1 MEENKFEGFDKF
13 GVTDPE
19 ELEMARAFIE
29 ASDISLAGYE
39 KLKFLP
45 DTAIKQIIQMRY
57 RKTAAQLVLCQGNPV
72 DAGLT
77 QKLLTDMTLIEFCA
91 NQKNIP
97 LEESEDEFDSNLIL
111 GREVATDI
119 FGLMDAYKHALELG
133 RVNPAFYHYEKEIQ
147 QVENMFDPDTGRP
160 IRAFDL
166 VQNMKDKLLERK
178 NEISN
183 ERSR

>member
-91 NQKNIP
+91 NQGFDIFNM
-97 LEESEDEFDSNLIL
+97 EFDSNLIL

-147 QVENMFDPDTGRP
+147 QVGKMIDPDTGRP